1 MCQCENAPVYA
12 GTDKVVYLNSLTVL
26 DAAMETAEKLSD
38 IGLQWD
44 FGSGVFGENM
54 DRMVNALESNLLR
67 AMNLHLYETDGPP
80 VMGLPNT
87 VAIYKRL
94 DGDMQYSVY
103 CDEFSNILFYTK
115 EDKEEVR
122 NHFWEAIVCKSE
134 ASKTWLAEKG
144 IKVGVDLEENK
155 E

>member
-26 DAAMETAEKLSD
+26 DAAMQTAEKLSD

-54 DRMVNALESNLLR
+54 DRIVNALESNLLR
-67 AMNLHLYETDGPP
+67 AMNLHLCEMDGPP
-80 VMGLPNT
+80 VMGLPNR
-87 VAIYKRL
+87 VAIYKRV

-103 CDEFSNILFYTK
+103 CDEFSNILF
-115 EDKEEVR
+115 
-122 NHFWEAIVCKSE
+122 
-134 ASKTWLAEKG
+134 
-144 IKVGVDLEENK
+144 
-155 E
+155 

>member
-1 MCQCENAPVYA
+1 MCKETSTPVYA
-12 GTDKVVYLNSLTVL
+12 GTDKVVYLNSFTAL
-26 DAAMETAEKLSD
+26 DAAMQTAEKLSD

-44 FGSGVFGENM
+44 FGNGVFGENM
-54 DRMVNALESNLLR
+54 DRIVNALESNLLR
-67 AMNLHLYETDGPP
+67 AMNLHLCEMDGPP

-103 CDEFSNILFYTK
+103 CDEFANILFYTK
-115 EDKEEVR
+115 EDREEVR

-134 ASKTWLAEKG
+134 PSKLWLAAKG
-144 IKVGVDLEENK
+144 IKVGVTLEK
-155 E
+155 DK